1 MRSSAARRTICARVL
16 SRASR
21 VEWYNVSKASS
32 CSGLRVGIRIGF
44 MGSSFSHKPTPLG
57 NNLIVLRV
65 RVRDFL
71 RVGCQHRPA
80 KSRKGHR
87 RTPERRSVLHAQLAK
102 VELKGKFSEVHL
114 QDLV

>member
-1 MRSSAARRTICARVL
+1 M
-16 SRASR
+16 
-21 VEWYNVSKASS
+21 
-32 CSGLRVGIRIGF
+32 
-44 MGSSFSHKPTPLG
+44 
-57 NNLIVLRV
+57 

-102 VELKGKFSEVHL
+102 VELTEFSEVHL
-114 QDLV
+114 SKILGTSLSVELLLDHRFGWLSSGYRVSV